1 MDVFGIVALAGLVL
15 LYVVIESSSTRTRTE
30 LTRRLNR
37 LEDKVDL
44 LLKQAGLEE
53 PPLPRQ
59 DEFVALVRAGKK
71 IEAIKVYREATGVG
85 LAEAKRAVEQLT

>member
-1 MDVFGIVALAGLVL
+1 MDVIGSVTLVAVVLV
-15 LYVVIESSSTRTRTE
+15 YFAIESSERKVRKEFSH
-30 LTRRLNR
+30 RLNR

-59 DEFVALVRAGKK
+59 DEVVALVRAGKK

-85 LAEAKRAVEQLT
+85 LAEAKRAVEQLA

>member
-1 MDVFGIVALAGLVL
+1 MVALL
-15 LYVVIESSSTRTRTE
+15 LFFAIESSERKVRSE
-30 LTRRLNR
+30 VSRRIDR

-53 PPLPRQ
+53 PPMPRQ
-59 DEFVALVRAGKK
+59 DEVVALVRAGKK

-85 LAEAKRAVEQLT
+85 LAEAKAAVERLA